1 MLAESETL
9 GRPLILHSLGN
20 YGVGE
25 VEMVDLLTSIEK
37 KEPQQRFIVKRPL
50 NRRDSPGLRAEESA
64 HRDFLLLKDIRPE
77 GACKAPAVS
86 CWSEK
91 VERFKQIAYS
101 RHGVDTNR
109 LALVSDGPVKLLHVA
124 DEHTFSDSIYEVGE
138 FDALNK

>member
-1 MLAESETL
+1 MNANEYALRERLERSQL
-9 GRPLILHSLGN
+9 QGVWPLCTTIFRLFRAN
-20 YGVGE
+20 
-25 VEMVDLLTSIEK
+25 DC
-37 KEPQQRFIVKRPL
+37 
-50 NRRDSPGLRAEESA
+50 LRNP
-64 HRDFLLLKDIRPE
+64 RGWVTRLIFLLLKDIRPE

-124 DEHTFSDSIYEVGE
+124 DEHTFSDSIYKVGE